1 VLARTRGVRAGASI
15 VGSAAAVALIGQVLL
30 PLVNVAARPW
40 FTAAFGATVA
50 FATAL
55 VQRRKALQERVAAK
69 AETVACFDDA
79 LACFPPPRVR
89 DANAYDLGSIP
100 SRPGTGETG
109 PPPYVARDVDG
120 KLVSALE
127 RASLVV
133 VSGDPGAG
141 KSRSALQALTHV
153 RPDARLLVP
162 EGGAALGRLLSLDL
176 SQLLGDEDGGG
187 VLWLDGLDR
196 YLLDLR
202 VDAIDAARH
211 LAIPV
216 VATIRT
222 QTLRDLLS
230 ASTEEGRAA
239 RRLIARA
246 AVVEVPGQLTDAERT
261 QAALMYPSRP
271 FATGMADAFA
281 VWPCAED
288 ALYAAAGPPPQ
299 QASIR
304 LRRDPTAIALVAG
317 LLAGLGAL
325 TALAVRDEAL
335 QNPPLSEQLADR
347 RDDAADCSQVDQ
359 YPAKAD
365 DEVHTYVLVVRASRG
380 CDRSDRLQILRVRDG
395 KLRSE
400 YSFQPRN
407 PPGGGFYQL
416 VCRGP
421 DDDSP
426 CAIRGAG
433 SEPAIL
439 AGWKDTATGLVVPF
453 VVVPPRRGEKKYKAT
468 AIQRERLVDPRAG
481 AARATRV
488 RYGRSVMLTPVG
500 APAQKRDEL
509 KIEGYPMAD
518 FAVVPAGDATQLI
531 RGFVWRGTFDNPA
544 SVEAYPG
551 QLTLPMPTLKSC
563 TYARRGLGAERF
575 IFRVPARDPGLPAL
589 LRQRWRDAVRAGDGV
604 CG

>member
-1 VLARTRGVRAGASI
+1 MLARKRVARAGASI
-15 VGSAAAVALIGQVLL
+15 AGAAAAVVLIGQVLL
-30 PLVNVAARPW
+30 PLVDVAARAG
-40 FTAAFGATVA
+40 FTAAFVVTAA
-50 FATAL
+50 IATAL
-55 VQRRKALQERVAAK
+55 VQRRKALEEKAAAE
-69 AETVACFDDA
+69 AETTARFDDA

-100 SRPGTGETG
+100 SRPGTGETA

-120 KLVSALE
+120 TLVDALE

-162 EGGAALGRLLSLDL
+162 EGGAALGRLLQLDVSL
-176 SQLLGDEDGGG
+176 LLEDGDGG

-196 YLLDLR
+196 YLPDLQ
-202 VDAIDAARH
+202 VDAVDAARH
-211 LAIPV
+211 LGIPV

-230 ASTEEGRAA
+230 GATEEGRAT

-246 AVVEVPGQLTDAERT
+246 AVVDVPGELTDAECT
-261 QAALMYPSRP
+261 AAALMYPSRR
-271 FATGMADAFA
+271 FAAGMADAFA
-281 VWPCAED
+281 VWPCADD
-288 ALYAAAGPPPQ
+288 ALYAAAGPAPQ

-304 LRRDPTAIALVAG
+304 LLRDRIAIVLVTGLTVGIAALA
-317 LLAGLGAL
+317 
-325 TALAVRDEAL
+325 ALAVMGEAL
-335 QNPPLSEQLADR
+335 KNPPLSEQLADR
-347 RDDAADCSQVDQ
+347 RDAAAECSQVDQ

-365 DEVHTYVLVVRASRG
+365 DDVHTYVLVVRASRG

-395 KLRSE
+395 KLRSA

-407 PPGGGFYQL
+407 PAGGGFYQL

-421 DDDSP
+421 DDGSP

-439 AGWKDTATGLVVPF
+439 AGWKDTASGLVVPF
-453 VVVPPRRGEKKYKAT
+453 VVVPPRHGAKGYVAT
-468 AIQRERLVDPRAG
+468 AIQRTRLVDPTAG
-481 AARATRV
+481 AARATRA
-488 RYGRSVMLTPVG
+488 RYGRSVTLTSEE
-500 APAQKRDEL
+500 RTID
-509 KIEGYPMAD
+509 GYPMAD
-518 FAVVPAGDATQLI
+518 FAVVPAGDATQVI
-531 RGFVWRGTFDNPA
+531 RGFVWRGTFDDPA

-551 QLTLPMPTLKSC
+551 ELTLPMPTLRGC
-563 TYARRGLGAERF
+563 TYTRSGFGAERF

-589 LRQRWRDAVRAGDGV
+589 LRPRWRSAVRAGDGV

>member
-1 VLARTRGVRAGASI
+1 MLARTRGVRAGASI
-15 VGSAAAVALIGQVLL
+15 VGAAAAVALIGQVLL

-40 FTAAFGATVA
+40 FTAAFGGTVA

-55 VQRRKALQERVAAK
+55 VQRRKALQEKAAAK
-69 AETVACFDDA
+69 AETTARFDEA

-89 DANAYDLGSIP
+89 EANAYDLGSIP
-100 SRPGTGETG
+100 SRPGTGETA
-109 PPPYVARDVDG
+109 PPPYVARDVDA
-120 KLVSALE
+120 KLVDALE

-133 VSGDPGAG
+133 VSGEAGAG

-176 SQLLGDEDGGG
+176 SLLPGDGDDDGA

-196 YLLDLR
+196 YLPDLQ
-202 VDAIDAARH
+202 VDAIDAAHH
-211 LAIPV
+211 LGIPV

-246 AVVEVPGQLTDAERT
+246 AVVEVPAQLTDAERT
-261 QAALMYPSRP
+261 AAALTYPSRP
-271 FATGMADAFA
+271 FAAGMADAFA
-281 VWPCAED
+281 VWPCAEE
-288 ALYAAAGPPPQ
+288 ALYAAAGPLPQ
-299 QASIR
+299 QASIG
-304 LRRDPTAIALVAG
+304 LRRDPTAIALMAG

-325 TALAVRDEAL
+325 TALAVRGEAL
-335 QNPPLSEQLADR
+335 NSPPLSEQLADR
-347 RDDAADCSQVDQ
+347 RDAAAECSQVDQ
-359 YPAKAD
+359 YPAKAS

-395 KLRSE
+395 KLRSA
-400 YSFQPRN
+400 YGFQPDN
-407 PPGGGFYQL
+407 PPDGGFYQL

-421 DDDSP
+421 DDASP

-439 AGWKDTATGLVVPF
+439 AGWKDTASGLVVPF
-453 VVVPPRRGEKKYKAT
+453 VFVPPRRGAKEYVAT

-481 AARATRV
+481 AAQATRA
-488 RYGRSVMLTPVG
+488 RYGRRVTLTSG
-500 APAQKRDEL
+500 RRTIA
-509 KIEGYPMAD
+509 GYPMAD
-518 FAVVPAGDATQLI
+518 FAVVPAGDATQVI
-531 RGFVWRGTFDNPA
+531 RGFVWRGTFDAPA

-551 QLTLPMPTLKSC
+551 ELTLPMPTLRGC
-563 TYARRGLGAERF
+563 TYTRSGFGAERF

-589 LRQRWRDAVRAGDGV
+589 LRQRWRSAVRAGDGV

>member
-1 VLARTRGVRAGASI
+1 MLARTRGIRAGASI
-15 VGSAAAVALIGQVLL
+15 VGAAAAVALIGQVVL

-40 FTAAFGATVA
+40 FTAAFGVTVA

-55 VQRRKALQERVAAK
+55 VQRRKALQEKAAAE
-69 AETVACFDDA
+69 AETTARFDDA
-79 LACFPPPRVR
+79 LACFPLPRVR

-109 PPPYVARDVDG
+109 PPPYVARDVDA
-120 KLVSALE
+120 KLVRALE

-176 SQLLGDEDGGG
+176 SQLLGDEDGS

-196 YLLDLR
+196 YLPDLQ

-211 LAIPV
+211 LGIPV

-261 QAALMYPSRP
+261 KAALTYPSRP

-288 ALYAAAGPPPQ
+288 ALYAAAGPPAQQ

-304 LRRDPTAIALVAG
+304 LRRDPTAIAVGAG
-317 LLAGLGAL
+317 LTAGIC
-325 TALAVRDEAL
+325 ALAVLAVRGEAL

-347 RDDAADCSQVDQ
+347 RDAAADCSQVDQ
-359 YPAKAD
+359 YPAKAT

-380 CDRSDRLQILRVRDG
+380 CDQSDRLQILRVRDG
-395 KLRSE
+395 KLRSA

-421 DDDSP
+421 EDDSP

-453 VVVPPRRGEKKYKAT
+453 VVVPPRRGEKKYVAT
-468 AIQRERLVDPRAG
+468 AIQRERLVDPGAG
-481 AARATRV
+481 AARATRA
-488 RYGRSVMLTPVG
+488 RYGRSVTLSQK
-500 APAQKRDEL
+500 PA
-509 KIEGYPMAD
+509 KIDGYPMAD
-518 FAVVPAGDATQLI
+518 FAVVPAGDATQVI
-531 RGFVWRGTFDNPA
+531 RGFVWRGTFDNPS

-551 QLTLPMPTLKSC
+551 ALRLPKPKLQGC
-563 TYARRGLGAERF
+563 TYTRSGFGAERF

-589 LRQRWRDAVRAGDGV
+589 LRQRWRNAVRAGDGA
-604 CG
+604 CE